1 MWSLVVSNKYFLC
14 NGFRMAAIAATV
26 ALVAGCA
33 SMGAQT
39 PEKVVEK
46 RATDYWKARMSAN
59 YEEAYKFSTP
69 GYRKVRTA
77 EQYKL
82 QFGAGAS
89 VVDATVTKVQCEA
102 EKCDVQVR
110 LGVKPA
116 ILMLKLDRVETYM
129 NETWL
134 LEDGQWWHY
143 QDL

>member
-1 MWSLVVSNKYFLC
+1 MSSKYSHYRRLGLLAC
-14 NGFRMAAIAATV
+14 AAGVIA
-26 ALVAGCA
+26 LAGCA
-33 SMGAQT
+33 SVGTQT
-39 PEKVVEK
+39 PEQIVEK
-46 RATDYWKARMSAN
+46 RATEYWKARMNAD
-59 YEEAYKFSTP
+59 YQAAYQFSTP

-82 QFGAGAS
+82 QFGAGVS
-89 VVDATVTKVQCEA
+89 VVDASVSKVVCEP
-102 EKCDVQVR
+102 EKCEVQMK

-116 ILMLKLDRVETYM
+116 ILMLKLDKVETYM

>member
-1 MWSLVVSNKYFLC
+1 MSSKYSH
-14 NGFRMAAIAATV
+14 FRRLGLSVWAVGVV
-26 ALVAGCA
+26 ALAGCA
-33 SMGAQT
+33 SVGTQT
-39 PEKVVEK
+39 PEHIVEK
-46 RATDYWKARMSAN
+46 RATEYWKARMSAD
-59 YEEAYKFSTP
+59 YQTAYQFSTP

-82 QFGAGAS
+82 QFGAGAA
-89 VVDATVTKVQCEA
+89 VVDASVSKVVCEP
-102 EKCDVQVR
+102 EKCEVQMK

-116 ILMLKLDRVETYM
+116 ILMLKLDKVETYM

>member
-14 NGFRMAAIAATV
+14 NKFRVAAIAATV
-26 ALVAGCA
+26 ALLASCA
-33 SMGAQT
+33 SMGPQT
-39 PEKVVEK
+39 PEKIVEK
-46 RATDYWKARMSAN
+46 RATDYWKARMSAK

-69 GYRKVRTA
+69 GYRKVRTP

-82 QFGAGAS
+82 QFGAGAA
-89 VVDATVTKVQCEA
+89 VVDATVTKVECGA
-102 EKCDVQVR
+102 EKCDVQMR

>member
-1 MWSLVVSNKYFLC
+1 MSNKYFLC

-33 SMGAQT
+33 SLGTQT

-89 VVDATVTKVQCEA
+89 VVDATVTKVECEA

-116 ILMLKLDRVETYM
+116 ILRARLDKVETYM
-129 NETWL
+129 NETWRV
-134 LEDGQWWHY
+134 EDGQWGHDE
-143 QDL
+143 DL

>member
-1 MWSLVVSNKYFLC
+1 MSSKYPHYRRL
-14 NGFRMAAIAATV
+14 GLLALAAGVV
-26 ALVAGCA
+26 ALAGCA
-33 SMGAQT
+33 SIGTQA

-69 GYRKVRTA
+69 GYRKVRTP

-82 QFGAGAS
+82 QFGAGAA
-89 VVDATVTKVQCEA
+89 VVDATVTKVDCEA
-102 EKCDVQVR
+102 EKCDVQMR